1 MQLNKYPI
9 LDLAVYLFV
18 LYLVYKHLVEHVK
31 RFEGSNDNEFI
42 KILLIGLVI
51 IGIYEFI
58 NTSKKIVVS
67 GKDAKIKIGT
77 TREINLLNKEIQS
90 RIKK

>member
-1 MQLNKYPI
+1 MELNKYPV
-9 LDLAVYLFV
+9 LDLAVYIYV

-67 GKDAKIKIGT
+67 GKEAKVKIGT
-77 TREINLLNKEIQS
+77 SREVNVLDKAIKS
-90 RIKK
+90 RIEK

>member
-1 MQLNKYPI
+1 MELNKYPV
-9 LDLAVYLFV
+9 LDLIVYLFV
-18 LYLVYKHLVEHVK
+18 LYMVYKHLVEHVK

-67 GKDAKIKIGT
+67 GKEAKVKIGT
-77 TREINLLNKEIQS
+77 SREVNVLDKAIKS
-90 RIKK
+90 RIEK